1 MADLGRDFGCGLT
14 QAELD
19 YLTRDEWART
29 ADDVLWRR
37 SKLGLHVSK
46 AQAEAVALH
55 YDSSSR
61 NAAHALSEIDR
72 YGAR

>member
-1 MADLGRDFGCGLT
+1 MSDLGRDFGYGLT

-19 YLTRDEWART
+19 YLTREEWARS

-46 AQAEAVALH
+46 AQAEAVAL
-55 YDSSSR
+55 YYGSSSR
-61 NAAHALSEIDR
+61 NGGHAVSGIVK
-72 YGAR
+72 YGSR